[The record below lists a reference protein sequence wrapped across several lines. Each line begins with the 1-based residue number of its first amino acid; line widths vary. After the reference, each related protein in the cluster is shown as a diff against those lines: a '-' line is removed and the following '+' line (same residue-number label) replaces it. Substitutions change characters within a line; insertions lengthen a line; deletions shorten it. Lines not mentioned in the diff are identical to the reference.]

1 MDEIK
6 RKLVLIDK
14 QLAGR
19 NFHKQAVTTCP
30 LVFVAVGLMSGI
42 FAQSRFDLSASIWL
56 ASLGLLA
63 AAAVAF
69 FVIQQFSRGNYQY
82 VTAYLA
88 LGCFACLGAIR
99 LTSYCRPEQNDIR
112 NFVGDEPVL
121 ATVRGVIITE
131 PQTSQYP
138 DWEFARFKYTDP
150 TSSFYLEISEVKT
163 AAGWAKTIGTA
174 RLQVGEP
181 VLDLE
186 AGDRIQAYCWL
197 DRFKPPSNPGQFD
210 IAEYLAR
217 RNVFVAISV
226 ESRAGIELRHSPP
239 AGAFA
244 RLKAR
249 ISQAATTALLGDL
262 PDEGSSRGLL
272 EALLLGYRR
281 DVDSD
286 TYRAFRR
293 TGLLHLISL
302 SGMHLGI
309 LFGIIWLAARTAGLM
324 KRSRAVICAIAVGIF
339 LMIVPPRA
347 PTIRAAIICWA
358 FCASLLLRRRPN
370 PINTL
375 SLAAIILLLMR
386 PTQLFEAGWQLSFFS
401 VFAITLFT
409 KRIETFLNEKLTDLV
424 QSVKILR
431 AGSSLLRL
439 FSVGLAAWL
448 GAMGILLYHFNTI
461 TPLASIWTVL
471 VFPLVSAILA
481 LGFLKMI
488 LFFLLPTLSA
498 VLGVVVAFMSDV
510 LIWIVEAIA
519 WLDISEILI
528 GRVSA
533 APVIFYYCIVVFAGY
548 VYFRRPLIKRTICAA
563 MLVSLFVY
571 LGAVKWQRTHR
582 DDLVLTCLDV
592 GHGQA
597 ILVQLPGNT
606 NILFDAGSLHRSDI
620 GTRIVAPFL
629 DYRGISKIDAVV
641 ISHNDTDHIN
651 GIPEIVEHC
660 EVDNVYAND
669 AFFSKTDRWGTV
681 KFLEECLDERGFKIK
696 RLEGNLR
703 SGGAI
708 IETLWPDQDVQAS
721 DGLSDNDTSLV
732 SLIEFAGVRILL
744 CSDIEQFAQAE
755 LLRLH
760 HDLKTNIVVVPH
772 HGSTKTLDAGFLEKL
787 NADVLIC
794 SSDRS
799 QYERT
804 IHSNGS
810 SFTASNGTGKCYTA
824 RDGAVTLTVGT
835 DGTIKTAVFAK

>member
-6 RKLVLIDK
+6 RKLALIDK

-19 NFHKQAVTTCP
+19 SFHKQAVTTCP
-30 LVFVAVGLMSGI
+30 LVFVAVGLMLGI
-42 FAQSRFDLSASIWL
+42 FAQSRFSLQASIWL
-56 ASLGLLA
+56 APLGVLA
-63 AAAVAF
+63 AATAIF

-99 LTSYCRPEQNDIR
+99 LTSYCRPESNDIR
-112 NFVGDEPVL
+112 NFVADKPAM
-121 ATVRGVIITE
+121 ATIRGVIITE
-131 PQTSQYP
+131 PQVSQYP
-138 DWEFARFKYTDP
+138 DWEFARFKHTDP
-150 TSSFYLEISEVKT
+150 TSSFYIAIGEVKT
-163 AAGWAKTIGTA
+163 AAGWAKATGTA
-174 RLQVGEP
+174 RVQVGEP
-181 VLDLE
+181 VLELE

-197 DRFKPPSNPGQFD
+197 DRFMPPSNPGQFD
-210 IAEYLAR
+210 VAAYLAR
-217 RNVFVAISV
+217 RNVFVSISI
-226 ESRAGIELRHSPP
+226 ESRAGIELRHSLP

-244 RLKAR
+244 RLTAQIR
-249 ISQAATTALLGDL
+249 QAATRALLGDL
-262 PDEGSSRGLL
+262 PGEGSSRGLL
-272 EALLLGYRR
+272 EALLLGNRR

-309 LFGIIWLAARTAGLM
+309 LFGIIWLAAKTAGLM
-324 KRSRAVICAIAVGIF
+324 KRSRAMICAIAVGIF

-375 SLAAIILLLMR
+375 SLAAIVLLLIR
-386 PTQLFEAGWQLSFFS
+386 PTQLFEAGWQLSFVS
-401 VFAITLFT
+401 VLTIILFT
-409 KRIETFLNEKLTDLV
+409 KRIEAFLNEQLTDRLP
-424 QSVKILR
+424 SAKILT
-431 AGSSLLRL
+431 AGSALLRL
-439 FSVGLAAWL
+439 FAVGLAAWL
-448 GAMGILLYHFNTI
+448 GSAGILLYHFYTI

-471 VFPLVSAILA
+471 VFPLVSAVLA

-498 VLGVVVAFMSDV
+498 VLGVAVAFMSDV
-510 LIWIVEAIA
+510 LIWIVEAISR
-519 WLDISEILI
+519 LDISEILI

-533 APVIFYYCIVVFAGY
+533 VPVIFYYCIVVFAGY
-548 VYFRRPLIKRTICAA
+548 VYFRRPLIKRAICAV

-571 LGAVKWQRTHR
+571 LGAAKWQRTHR

-597 ILVQLPGNT
+597 ILVRLPGKT
-606 NILFDAGSLHRSDI
+606 NILFDAGSLHRSDV

-629 DYRGISKIDAVV
+629 DYRGISKINAIV

-651 GIPEIVEHC
+651 GIPEIVKHC
-660 EVDNVYAND
+660 KVDNVYAND
-669 AFFSKTDRWGTV
+669 AFFSRTDRWGTV
-681 KFLEECLDERGFKIK
+681 KFLEECLDEQGFKIK

-703 SGGAI
+703 SGGAT
-708 IETLWPDQDVQAS
+708 IETLWPDRDVQAS

-732 SLIEFAGVRILL
+732 SLVEFAGVRILL
-744 CSDIEQFAQAE
+744 CSDIEEFAQRE
-755 LLRLH
+755 LLGLH
-760 HDLKTNIVVVPH
+760 PDLKADIVVVPH
-772 HGSTKTLDAGFLEKL
+772 HGSAKTLDAGFLEKL

-804 IHSNGS
+804 IHSTGHS
-810 SFTASNGTGKCYTA
+810 LAASNVAGRFYTA
-824 RDGAVTLTVGT
+824 RDGAVTVTVGT
-835 DGTIKTAVFAK
+835 DGTIKTTLFAK